1 MRLTLDAL
9 AVLDAIDGQGSFAA
23 AAAELHRVP
32 SAITYQVH
40 KLEQDLEVCLFDRRG
55 HRAKLTPA
63 GRELL
68 QEGRRLLR
76 AAGELEL
83 RIRRVATGWETDLR
97 IAVDTMIPFKVLYPL
112 LDRFYRECV
121 QEGTAPTRL
130 RMGSEVLGGTW
141 DALLDARADLAI
153 GAPGEVPAAGRLRVR
168 RLGEIEMVFAVA
180 PQHPLATLAEPLA
193 NAALQGHRIVAIA
206 DSSRV
211 APARSFGLL
220 DGQDTL
226 TVADAQAKLAAQ
238 VAGLGCGWLPRFLAA
253 PAAAAGELVIKQIEE
268 PLPAVPVH
276 VAWRAERPGR
286 ALSWWLNA
294 VADGR
299 WAAMLAR

>member
-112 LDRFYRECV
+112 LDRFYRECA

>member
-40 KLEQDLEVCLFDRRG
+40 KLEQDLDVCLFDRRG

-112 LDRFYRECV
+112 LDRFYRECA